1 MIKRHRRYGWSVGVA
16 ATVAVLMI
24 AASPVS
30 AQTVDELVAKNIQ
43 AKGGLEKLHAVQT
56 VKQTSTLTMQG
67 MTASIIVY
75 GKRPNLLRQE
85 IKLGDQTI
93 VNAFDGTTPWMINPL
108 AGTDRPVVI
117 TGPQA
122 DMIRDQSSFDGPLV
136 DYKDKGSTV
145 ELVGH
150 ETIDGRA
157 YDHLKITDKD
167 VETYYLKK
175 SGGTSD
181 LVELKLRQILI
192 AVSATA
198 APEVIEAKR
207 RLAQEV
213 HQKLTDG
220 MEFQDAVKI
229 YSDDQNARETG
240 GQMQPVRAKDLAP
253 NIRTEVESLEVGQF
267 TTPVRTALGFH
278 VFYLEEKAFSGSQEF
293 AAQKR
298 QLEFDLR
305 NQELMNQTR
314 RWLTEQRQKSK
325 VEIVAE

>member
-167 VETYYLKK
+167 
-175 SGGTSD
+175 G
-181 LVELKLRQILI
+181 Q
-192 AVSATA
+192 
-198 APEVIEAKR
+198 
-207 RLAQEV
+207 AQEV
-213 HQKLTDG
+213 YLDG
-220 MEFQDAVKI
+220 ATGLEARLVTKSAAGTFEQDLSDYRAVDGVTVPF
-229 YSDDQNARETG
+229 S
-240 GQMQPVRAKDLAP
+240 
-253 NIRTEVESLEVGQF
+253 IRTLVNGVEQSRIAVQS
-267 TTPVRTALGFH
+267 V
-278 VFYLEEKAFSGSQEF
+278 AFNVDIDAGMF
-293 AAQKR
+293 AVPR
-298 QLEFDLR
+298 
-305 NQELMNQTR
+305 
-314 RWLTEQRQKSK
+314 
-325 VEIVAE
+325 